1 MNKLSIKELEFL
13 YNILNIEY
21 HNMVNQNKDDF
32 DDRFYNICM
41 EKILQYH
48 DNNKTCLK
56 LLKEKHQQINYFN
69 SNIRVINHNF
79 NFNNFNSIDENELN
93 YIVILEHKILIV
105 DLLLINPGCYDKMN
119 MNQIV
124 DILQN

>member
-13 YNILNIEY
+13 YSILNIEY
-21 HNMVNQNKDDF
+21 HNMFDQNKYDF

-48 DNNKTCLK
+48 DNNKKCLK
-56 LLKEKHQQINYFN
+56 LLIEKHKQINYFN
-69 SNIRVINHNF
+69 FNIRVINHNF
-79 NFNNFNSIDENELN
+79 NKFSSIDENEIN
-93 YIVILEHKILIV
+93 YMVILEHKILIV

-124 DILQN
+124 DILQK